1 MSSRPFI
8 HSFSH
13 DALGARFWVRIA
25 DEEAT
30 YAKNAAA
37 GVFQMLDDLDFQLD
51 KRHDSGP
58 IQAIN
63 SMPEGALVTAADYL
77 RTIWAFAQGLREETQ
92 GAFDISAGALFDYWQ
107 QRGELPFNADDA
119 EWTKACS
126 AVKEGKFQLDGAEFS
141 CVKLGAK
148 LDLGAIVRGFAVD
161 KMAEML
167 ENNWG
172 IHRALLIGGGGVTLA
187 LDPPGDANGWRIGV
201 GVHSEMKLCRF
212 ALASKSGSGQ
222 VGRLVDPRSGRAV
235 ELPEPVRAIATTGLE
250 AEGIAMAAAVLSPA
264 ETEEMVSRG
273 CSRGVWQPDG
283 TRCGSMT
290 YFDISDR
297 LDRPTV

>member
-1 MSSRPFI
+1 MSSRPVI

-13 DALGARFWVRIA
+13 DALGARFWLRIA

-30 YAKNAAA
+30 YAKNAAS

-63 SMPEGALVTAADYL
+63 SMPEGALVTASDDL
-77 RTIWAFAQGLREETQ
+77 RAVWGFAQGLREETN
-92 GAFDISAGALFDYWQ
+92 GAFDVAAGALFDYWQ
-107 QRGELPFNADDA
+107 QRGDLPLNADDA

-126 AVKEGKFQLDGAEFS
+126 LVKDGQFKLEGVEFS
-141 CVKLGAK
+141 CVKTGAK
-148 LDLGAIVRGFAVD
+148 LDLGAIVRGYAVD
-161 KMAEML
+161 KMAEMI

-201 GVHSEMKLCRF
+201 GNHSEIKLCRF
-212 ALASKSGSGQ
+212 ALASKSGSGIP
-222 VGRLVDPRSGRAV
+222 GRLVDPRSGRSI
-235 ELPEPVRAIATTGLE
+235 ELPEPVRTIATTGLE

-264 ETEEMVSRG
+264 EAEEMVSRG

-283 TRCGSMT
+283 TRCGSLT
-290 YFDISDR
+290 YFDIT
-297 LDRPTV
+297 DRPIT